1 MTKTLEET
9 SFKRPLQSFDVC
21 FMVGYVGGDPYQ
33 SPSFGKSLSLRVDGG
48 VNALS
53 INPSGRDVVLASKQG
68 LHIIDL
74 DDPFSPP
81 RWLRHVTPWQVAD
94 VQWSP
99 HPAKPYWVVSTSNQ
113 KAIIWNL
120 AKASS
125 DAIEHVLHKHF
136 RAITD
141 INFSPQHPDILATC
155 SIDTY
160 VHAWDIRSPQRP
172 FYTTSGWRSG
182 ASQVKW
188 SFNDQN
194 VLASAHGNDV
204 CIWDLRKGSTPLG
217 KLVGHG
223 SSVNSVDFNRFKRTE
238 LMTGSNDGS
247 VKFWDYSKSCN
258 EPIKT
263 VRTDFPIWRGRYL
276 PFGEGCC
283 LMPSV
288 GGCNSV
294 YVASLAKKEGAEEV
308 NDSKLQPIYAFK
320 GHNDRVTDFVWRSRN
335 RCDSGGCDREFQ
347 LVTWSKDCDLRLW
360 PVPEAVYNKVNFNR
374 HQELGESIPSYEYVT
389 YNREPDI
396 AKHQAGSH
404 SKRIR
409 ENFVSTSGLKS
420 KKDVNHISWLSG
432 VRMNYDSSPE
442 SIFKERTLQNLGEE
456 VSSLG
461 HKFPKVVFE
470 KISVSTGELII
481 TLNGPCSQN
490 DPDQYIFLRIDV
502 KVPPKYPSKGY
513 PPVFSIEDN
522 GNLSNDR
529 RESLNQQLR
538 EICTKCTDSGL
549 YCLEPCLRLF
559 LGEKVNLEELG
570 QNDEP
575 LLNFEIAN
583 QLEMED
589 LSSLPS
595 SEDHTEYLSDSSTS
609 ESEEKGNSS
618 VLNLGLNLDGQIN
631 RDLTFDSTP
640 VPTECG
646 AIWSPNGTLLCF
658 FASEGK
664 QDRKQ
669 QAMLRLASRDTV
681 KHQNGYYRG
690 GTHKNKML
698 TDNATPD
705 LTKVQ
710 RPKRYVETIPSAT
723 NSLGKSTHLTSDEE
737 SESEYSDS
745 FEDDWSD
752 ILVNDIGV
760 RTKLPALRGRVSKT
774 FESVNSESGKTT
786 ESKKVKNMVI
796 TKDFSH
802 LIPDRKDLALEFR
815 FTDAPQGE
823 LARHNALVAE
833 KYGLEEK
840 SHCWQIFS
848 DLLMTNEETDPY
860 NLIWDNHP
868 MGIKWFIKE
877 VLSYFERKNDLQMLA
892 MLGAVAANTAASVL
906 ATTNTVK
913 LDTNQDNKKMESTIN
928 FNPNENP
935 NSWRTDLPSHLSLNN
950 AVPPSFF
957 ESSKYRYSPDEISI
971 KSEDYFSPKHYNNT
985 STIAPTVSPP
995 ISNTAVSATIA
1006 HNQHTVSR
1014 IPNVTVELVDDDVLS
1029 AIRRPVRSL
1038 LDQNDAAK
1046 FRFYSYQYAKL
1057 LYTWGLPMQ
1066 RAELLK
1072 ISFESTHK
1080 GTLDTDSR
1088 ISSDNRDIFGEME
1101 TNWEE
1106 NIQREAN
1113 FHNCN
1118 YCGLKVTRNIFL
1130 CQGCEHVMHASCARD
1145 WWTQS
1150 EQCASGCGCLCPEV
1164 LRTL

>member
-1 MTKTLEET
+1 
-9 SFKRPLQSFDVC
+9 
-21 FMVGYVGGDPYQ
+21 MVGYVGGDPYQ

-120 AKASS
+120 AKPSS
-125 DAIEHVLHKHF
+125 NAIEHVLHKHF

-160 VHAWDIRSPQRP
+160 VHTWDLRSPQRP
-172 FYTTSGWRSG
+172 FYTTSGWLSG

-263 VRTDFPIWRGRYL
+263 IRTDFPIWRGRYL

-288 GGCNSV
+288 GGFNSV
-294 YVASLAKKEGAEEV
+294 YVASLAKRDGVEEV

-320 GHNDRVTDFVWRSRN
+320 GHDDRVTDFVWRSRSS
-335 RCDSGGCDREFQ
+335 CGSDGCDREFQ

-360 PVPEAVYNKVNFNR
+360 PVPETVYEKINFNR
-374 HQELGESIPSYEYVT
+374 HQQLDESIPDYEYTT
-389 YNREPDI
+389 YNREPEV
-396 AKHQAGSH
+396 AKPQLGSH
-404 SKRIR
+404 SKRIK

-432 VRMNYDSSPE
+432 VRMNYNSSPE

-481 TLNGPCSQN
+481 TLNGPWSDN
-490 DPDQYIFLRIDV
+490 NPDEYVFLRIDV
-502 KVPPKYPSKGY
+502 KVPPEYPSKGY

-522 GNLSNDR
+522 GNLSSER
-529 RESLNQQLR
+529 REYINKQLK
-538 EICTKCTDSGL
+538 EISDTCTASGL
-549 YCLEPCLRLF
+549 YCLEPCLRLL

-575 LLNFEIAN
+575 LLNFEIAD
-583 QLEMED
+583 QLAMEN
-589 LSSLPS
+589 LSSVPS
-595 SEDHTEYLSDSSTS
+595 SEDPTEYLSDSSTS
-609 ESEEKGNSS
+609 ESEEKEDDK
-618 VLNLGLNLDGQIN
+618 VLNMGVDFDGQIS
-631 RDLTFDSTP
+631 RDLAFDSTP

-664 QDRKQ
+664 QDKKQ
-669 QAMLRLASRDTV
+669 QAMLRLASRDTA
-681 KHQNGYYRG
+681 KHQNGYHRKG
-690 GTHKNKML
+690 SRKNMIL
-698 TDNATPD
+698 TENNATD
-705 LTKVQ
+705 SNKNL
-710 RPKRYVETIPSAT
+710 RPKRYVETIPSAA
-723 NSLGKSTHLTSDEE
+723 NPLGKSNHVTSEEE
-737 SESEYSDS
+737 SNSDEYSDS

-786 ESKKVKNMVI
+786 ESKKMKNVVI

-840 SHCWQIFS
+840 SHCWQILS

-868 MGIKWFIKE
+868 MGIKWYIKE
-877 VLSYFERKNDLQMLA
+877 VLSYFEKRNDVQMLA
-892 MLGAVAANTAASVL
+892 MLGAVAANTATSVL
-906 ATTNTVK
+906 STTNAEK
-913 LDTNQDNKKMESTIN
+913 LDSNHANKKMESTIN
-928 FNPNENP
+928 FNPNENA
-935 NSWRTDLPSHLSLNN
+935 NSWRTDMLSHLSSSNGV
-950 AVPPSFF
+950 APSFF
-957 ESSKYRYSPDEISI
+957 ESNRHRPSPDEISI
-971 KSEDYFSPKHYNNT
+971 KSEDYFSLKHYNNT
-985 STIAPTVSPP
+985 AAIAPTVSPP

-1006 HNQHTVSR
+1006 HNQQNASKL
-1014 IPNVTVELVDDDVLS
+1014 PNVTIELIDDDVLT
-1029 AIRRPVRSL
+1029 AIRQPVRSL
-1038 LDQNDAAK
+1038 LDPNDAVK
-1046 FRFYSYQYAKL
+1046 LRFYSYQYAKL
-1057 LYTWGLPMQ
+1057 LYIWGLPMQ

-1072 ISFESTHK
+1072 ISFESIHK
-1080 GTLDTDSR
+1080 NTSDFDSHT
-1088 ISSDNRDIFGEME
+1088 SNDNQDLFGEIRTSWME
-1101 TNWEE
+1101 NKY
-1106 NIQREAN
+1106 REPN
-1113 FHNCN
+1113 FHSCN

-1130 CQGCEHVMHASCARD
+1130 CESCEHVMHASCARD
-1145 WWTQS
+1145 WWAQS
-1150 EQCASGCGCLCPEV
+1150 EQCASGCGCHCTDL
-1164 LRTL
+1164 LKMS